1 MMKRLGINTKR
12 ILAAGLCLMCFLS
25 GCAGESKEAVSKN
38 IELLEPVNTVAEYEK
53 ASYRNLYDADIY
65 SASVLP
71 YVEEYAFA
79 RDEKFA
85 GYGAL
90 PGEGVKNKE
99 TLVYSDSE
107 SLEKQ
112 IESMEERLEAMDE
125 EYTEY
130 VENLAEEWEE
140 TKPKLDFNKTIYDN
154 CLKNKPAPYVA
165 DENLSQEEQ
174 DAAYAQWQYL
184 YGLWESQTHEWEG
197 KYRKLAHSINMQ
209 EKALAQK
216 TALYQLDRAYY
227 VKQLERVKEQR
238 KDGSIIA
245 DMKGDVVAISDL
257 AYGNNVSKETPIIAV
272 GDMDT
277 KVLKCNYI
285 NSTVISG
292 AKEVY
297 AFIDGKQYEVEYQEI
312 SSEKYTELTAA
323 GETVYSTFYLKDEK
337 DEVAIGDFAV
347 IVVVG
352 KRMENVLSVPKEA
365 IHKDETGYYVYVLE
379 GNETVY
385 TYVETGMSDGFYTEI
400 ESGLAEGQKVLITT
414 ARQYGNNRAT
424 VQKGSFNSSFEGS
437 GYMYYPSS
445 RMLQNPIEYG
455 TVYFGE
461 LLVSQYQHVEEGDVI
476 ATVRVQG
483 NELELERQET
493 KLQRLQERLA
503 DYMEQNAEDTSEAV
517 LENIASRQEA
527 IEDVKELIAEM
538 KEDAATTEIRAD
550 RTGVIIWAT
559 YHEKE
564 DIIYYNEDLL
574 QIADEETCYVIVENT
589 NQLLNYGN
597 EVNISYEDREGNAK
611 SAYGTVA
618 TISAAGVTGAFKAIN
633 AQYSMILLPT
643 EVIAD
648 MAYATP
654 AWGGWWNRNRY
665 TVSAAIREMD
675 NVLVV
680 PKSAVTEIAGNT
692 YVDVVDENGN
702 ITTCSFIAGG
712 FDSKNYWVIEGLS
725 EGMNVC
731 LK

>member
-1 MMKRLGINTKR
+1 MMKRLGINTRKMM
-12 ILAAGLCLMCFLS
+12 AACLCLMCFLS
-25 GCAGESKEAVSKN
+25 GCAGESKETVSEN
-38 IELLEPVNTVAEYEK
+38 IELLEPVNTVAEFEK
-53 ASYRNLYDADIY
+53 AAYRNLYDVDMY
-65 SASVLP
+65 SASVFP
-71 YVEEYAFA
+71 FVEEYAFA

-90 PGEGVKNKE
+90 PGEEIKKKE

-112 IESMEERLEAMDE
+112 IESMEERLESMDE
-125 EYTEY
+125 EYLDY
-130 VENLAEEWEE
+130 VETLAEEWEE
-140 TKPKLDFNKTIYDN
+140 TKPKLDYNKTIYDN

-165 DENLSQEEQ
+165 DETLSQEEQ

-197 KYRKLAHSINMQ
+197 HYRKLAHSIDMQ

-227 VKQLERVKEQR
+227 EKQLERIKEQR
-238 KDGSIIA
+238 VDGSIIA
-245 DMKGDVVAISDL
+245 DMNGEVVAISDL
-257 AYGNNVSKETPIIAV
+257 SYGSNVSKETPIIAI
-272 GDMDT
+272 GNMDT
-277 KVLKCNYI
+277 KVLRCNYI
-285 NSTVISG
+285 NSTVISA
-292 AKEVY
+292 AKDLY

-312 SSEKYTELTAA
+312 SAEEYTELTAA
-323 GETVYSTFYLKDEK
+323 GETVYSTFYLKDDA
-337 DEVAIGDFAV
+337 DEVEIGDFAV

-352 KRMENVLSVPKEA
+352 KRLENVLSVPKEA

-379 GNETVY
+379 GNESIY
-385 TYVETGMSDGFYTEI
+385 TYVETGMSDGVYTEI
-400 ESGLAEGQKVLITT
+400 KSGLTEGQKVLMTT
-414 ARQYGNNRAT
+414 TRQYGNGRAT
-424 VQKGSFNSSFEGS
+424 VQKGSFNSTFEGS
-437 GYMYYPSS
+437 GFMYYPSS

-455 TVYFGE
+455 TVYFDE
-461 LLVSQYQHVEEGDVI
+461 LLVSQYQHVDEGDVI
-476 ATVRVQG
+476 ATIRVQA
-483 NELELERQET
+483 NELEIERQET
-493 KLQRLQERLA
+493 KLKRLQERLA

-559 YHEKE
+559 NHQKE
-564 DIIYYNEDLL
+564 DILYYNEDLL
-574 QIADEETCYVIVENT
+574 QIADEETCYVILENT

-597 EVNISYEDREGNAK
+597 EVSISYEDREGNTKTA
-611 SAYGTVA
+611 SGTVA
-618 TISAAGVTGAFKAIN
+618 TISAAGITGAFKAIN
-633 AQYSMILLPT
+633 TQYSMILLPPD
-643 EVIAD
+643 VIAD
-648 MAYATP
+648 MAFATP
-654 AWGGWWNRNRY
+654 VYGGWWNRNRY
-665 TVSAAIREMD
+665 AVNAVIREMD

-692 YVDVVDENGN
+692 YVNVVDENGN
-702 ITTCSFIAGG
+702 VTTCSFIAGG